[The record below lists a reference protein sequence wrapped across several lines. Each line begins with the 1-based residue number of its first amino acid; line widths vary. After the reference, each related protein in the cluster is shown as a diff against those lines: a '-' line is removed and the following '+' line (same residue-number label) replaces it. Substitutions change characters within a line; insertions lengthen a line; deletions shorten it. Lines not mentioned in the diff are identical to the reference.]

1 MTAFEC
7 SAGTGWGGSI
17 ERMKQ
22 GRPDVGSGLKLE
34 STEAR
39 AVAPR
44 AHGGQ
49 SPGYRREESG
59 GGR

>member
-1 MTAFEC
+1 
-7 SAGTGWGGSI
+7 
-17 ERMKQ
+17 MKQ

-49 SPGYRREESG
+49 SPGYRREEIG